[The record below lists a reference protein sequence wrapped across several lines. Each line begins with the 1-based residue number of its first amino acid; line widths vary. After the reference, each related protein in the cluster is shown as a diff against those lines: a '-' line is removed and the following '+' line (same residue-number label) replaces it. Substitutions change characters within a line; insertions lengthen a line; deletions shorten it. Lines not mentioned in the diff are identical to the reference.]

1 LIWLKNYSLGVKQQS
16 LTDNQMTTNH
26 AFKNYRREIF
36 ENEIRVSLNCKK
48 IKIWGWGYGV

>member
-1 LIWLKNYSLGVKQQS
+1 
-16 LTDNQMTTNH
+16 MTTNH